1 MKILHLANHAEKI
14 GNGIVNVMVDLACLQ
29 ACAGHEVAVASSGG
43 SFEPL
48 LQRYGARHFMLRQS
62 KHPWRVAEM
71 LLGFRKIATEFEPDI
86 VHAHMM
92 TGALLAKL
100 GRYRQDYTLI
110 TTIHNE
116 FQRSSNLMRVGDQ
129 VVAVSDAV
137 ATSMVR
143 RGIPA
148 ARMSVVVNGIIG
160 APRFGDRAG
169 NDDGSA
175 PVLQHPNIVT
185 VSGLYER
192 KGMFDLLQA
201 FRLVRASRPDI
212 HLYLVGN
219 GPDRQKLEAAAQELG
234 VADHTHFAGYVTD
247 PCPYYRQADVF
258 VLPSH
263 SDSCPLAILE
273 AREVGCAIVG
283 TRVGGIPELLDGGA
297 AGVLVP
303 PHMPEMLA
311 PALLMLHEDEA
322 LRKSWQARA
331 KSNLAPMSAQRVYDE
346 YQQIYAATI
355 ARRQAEGL
363 VASA

>member
-1 MKILHLANHAEKI
+1 MKILHLANHAQKI

-29 ACAGHEVAVASSGG
+29 ARAGHEVAVASSGG
-43 SFEPL
+43 NFEPL

-71 LLGFRKIATEFEPDI
+71 LLGFRKIASDFSPDI

-100 GRYRQDYTLI
+100 GRYRRDYTLI

-148 ARMSVVVNGIIG
+148 ARMSVVINGIIG
-160 APRFGDRAG
+160 APRFEDRAS
-169 NDDGSA
+169 NDDGG

-192 KGMFDLLQA
+192 KGMFDLLNA
-201 FRLVRASRPDI
+201 FRLVLDRRPDI

-219 GPDRQKLEAAAQELG
+219 GPDRQKLEARARELG
-234 VADHTHFAGYVTD
+234 LADRAHFAGYVTD
-247 PCPYYRQADVF
+247 PGPYYRQADVF

-263 SDSCPLAILE
+263 ADSCPLAILE

-283 TRVGGIPELLDGGA
+283 TRVGGIPELLDEGA
-297 AGVLVP
+297 AGIIVP

-322 LRKSWQARA
+322 LRRSWQARA
-331 KSNLAPMSAQRVYDE
+331 RANLAPMSAQRVYDE

-363 VASA
+363 CASA